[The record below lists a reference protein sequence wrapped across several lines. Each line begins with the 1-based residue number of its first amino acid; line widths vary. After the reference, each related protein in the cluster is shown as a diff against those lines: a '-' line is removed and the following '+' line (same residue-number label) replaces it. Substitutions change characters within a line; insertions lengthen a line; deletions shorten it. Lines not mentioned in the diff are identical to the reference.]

1 MSATGP
7 STAIQ
12 EILYGFIMALI
23 LVTATRVSSQPI
35 QPTHFMLMVT
45 GMIATWGAIDG
56 IIFYFLGVCNQL
68 RHFRLIRNDYGL
80 DREARIQMMMD
91 ELSATPVDAL
101 DPEDQR
107 AICESIL
114 DKRLEDVVAVKE
126 DRRAMLMNS
135 VGCFIWSILTLVPVL
150 LPVILIDDFDTAL
163 IVSSSLSSIMLFFVG
178 YYLALDIGT
187 NRWLTGL
194 VLTGVSWAITIVSTF
209 TGG

>member
-1 MSATGP
+1 
-7 STAIQ
+7 
-12 EILYGFIMALI
+12 
-23 LVTATRVSSQPI
+23 
-35 QPTHFMLMVT
+35 
-45 GMIATWGAIDG
+45 
-56 IIFYFLGVCNQL
+56 
-68 RHFRLIRNDYGL
+68 
-80 DREARIQMMMD
+80 
-91 ELSATPVDAL
+91 
-101 DPEDQR
+101 
-107 AICESIL
+107 
-114 DKRLEDVVAVKE
+114 
-126 DRRAMLMNS
+126 MNS